1 MAAKESATLTLGF
14 IFWDADTFA
23 SSTSKASCL
32 PDQVNCGLDVDSL
45 EREDDMETD
54 EGRKVVMLRSL
65 GAGGVSK
72 SSSGVSPHA
81 DQAWYPSEK
90 SMASLA

>member
-1 MAAKESATLTLGF
+1 
-14 IFWDADTFA
+14 
-23 SSTSKASCL
+23 
-32 PDQVNCGLDVDSL
+32 
-45 EREDDMETD
+45 METD
-54 EGRKVVMLRSL
+54 EGRKVAMLRSL